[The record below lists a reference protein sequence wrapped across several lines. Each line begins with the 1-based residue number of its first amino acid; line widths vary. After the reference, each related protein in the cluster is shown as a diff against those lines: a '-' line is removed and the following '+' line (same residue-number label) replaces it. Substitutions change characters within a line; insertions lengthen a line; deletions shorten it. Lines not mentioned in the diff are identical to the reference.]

1 MLNDLILMVPLKL
14 KIILFISQS
23 VREKVNNKLR
33 SQPWKNNL
41 LVTSKAA
48 TTSRE
53 EFQVIIRTPLKILN
67 RNVLNTM
74 AVPEARE
81 SQT

>member
-1 MLNDLILMVPLKL
+1 MVPLKL
-14 KIILFISQS
+14 KIILFISPS

-48 TTSRE
+48 TTSRGE
-53 EFQVIIRTPLKILN
+53 LQIIIRIPLKILN